1 MTALIGAGMFG
12 LVAHPI
18 ACLEPYRR
26 GRHEAPF
33 IGGGKRPA
41 GARAS
46 GRPIAHCRACSIRF
60 SAHGGE
66 LQTVVEMAN
75 AKMPREHAPMP
86 ERLRSNDPILRDAP
100 HKAGQGG

>member
-26 GRHEAPF
+26 GRYEAPS
-33 IGGGKRPA
+33 
-41 GARAS
+41 S
-46 GRPIAHCRACSIRF
+46 GEHCPPVQRGVREPIAHCRACSIRF